1 MTDPLKALLDAGV
14 LKTSLFPENSRYH
27 GVDIATLEQSGK
39 EPVVYLKRRFVP
51 DPGQYSVIREYTV
64 VEGDRVDNLA
74 AQHLGDPLLYWRLCD
89 ANAVMHPEQLTA
101 HTGDKVAITLPE
113 GVPGESDVQGR

>member
-14 LKTSLFPENSRYH
+14 LQTSAFRDNSRYH
-27 GVDIATLEQSGK
+27 GVEVTRITPPGQ
-39 EPVVYLKRRFVP
+39 EPVVFLKRRFVP
-51 DPGQYSVIREYTV
+51 DPGRFSMIREVTV

-89 ANAVMHPEQLTA
+89 ANAVMHPEHLTA
-101 HTGDKVAITLPE
+101 RVGDRVVITLSE
-113 GVPGESDVQGR
+113 GVPGDDDAG